1 LAAIVANGADKVSGH
16 LSRRKA
22 IALLGAAGAGAL
34 ANPDSIFA
42 GLQSESA
49 SGALALAGRPVELT
63 IVPVSE
69 RTLRISFL
77 AISPQGQTQTI
88 EKSLDLIRDQW
99 PAPLARLRA
108 IPANRTIS
116 WGRLRV
122 QLRGDPLSIT
132 VEDAAGKTIQR
143 LQFDRD
149 TANVIFE
156 AGEAPLFGLG
166 EGGRQFDRRGASD
179 PMKNGQYL
187 PDLRVTG
194 ARMPI
199 PWLIGAGG
207 WALYFHRPYGAF
219 DLSRDACRFS
229 ALDSAANL
237 PLDIF
242 LVAAREPYEIL
253 REYAQL
259 TGFPHMPPLWALG
272 YHQSHRTL
280 DSNDEVVSEAAKF
293 RADALPCDDLIYLGT
308 GYAPSGWNTGP
319 GSFTFNEKIFP
330 QPAETIRELHDESFK
345 ITLHVNAAPK
355 DLHGAVTDTGAAA
368 ADLADAAHYWAQ
380 HLDVFRLGVDGW
392 WPDDGDELSPESR
405 LARNRMYWEGPQ
417 LVRPNRRPFALHRNG
432 YAGSQRYGW
441 LWSGDIMSR
450 WETLA
455 AQVSVGINTGLSGM
469 PYWGTDTGGFFTT
482 PEYTG
487 ELYVRWFQFS
497 CFCPLF
503 RSHGR
508 AWKLHTPWGWNTGD
522 YGPKEL
528 TGKRPGEGLPDS
540 SELHN
545 TAVEPICRKYL
556 ELRYR
561 LLPYTYTA
569 VREAHDTGLP
579 VMRALWLQYPRD
591 ANAIARGDEYLWGR
605 DILVAPVTEKSA
617 ATRKLYLPQGF
628 WYDFWTGEKIE
639 GGREVDRA
647 VDLATIPLYVRAGAT
662 IPMGPVKRF
671 AQQNSDAP
679 LRVDIYPGG
688 DGEYRL
694 YEDDGSSFDYENG
707 QFTQTR
713 FAWTDR
719 LRECTVA
726 LEPGSKTRSSAMRQI
741 ELRVVPEEKT
751 RPITF
756 SGKSISVRL

>member
-1 LAAIVANGADKVSGH
+1 LAAIVANSVNKVSGH
-16 LSRRKA
+16 FSRRKA

-34 ANPDSIFA
+34 ANPKSILA

-49 SGALALAGRPVELT
+49 AGNLALAGQPVELT
-63 IVPVSE
+63 LIPATE
-69 RTLRISFL
+69 RTLRISFI
-77 AISPQGQTQTI
+77 AISPQGQTQPI
-88 EKSLDLIRDQW
+88 EKSLDLVRDDW

-108 IPANRTIS
+108 VPSNRTIP

-122 QLRGDPLSIT
+122 QLRGDPLSLF
-132 VEDAAGKTIQR
+132 VEDAVGKTIQR

-149 TANVIFE
+149 TASVGFD
-156 AGEAPLFGLG
+156 AGNAPLLGLG
-166 EGGRQFDRRGASD
+166 EGGRQFDRRGDDDS
-179 PMKNGQYL
+179 MKNGQYL

-207 WALYFHRPYGAF
+207 WALFFHRPYGAF
-219 DLSRDACRFS
+219 DLTRDACRFS
-229 ALDSAANL
+229 ALDPSASL

-242 LVAAREPYEIL
+242 LVAAHDPSELL

-259 TGFPHMPPLWALG
+259 TGFPHMPPMWALG

-280 DSNDEVVSEAAKF
+280 ESNDEVVSEAAKF
-293 RADALPCDDLIYLGT
+293 RSDALPCDNLIYLGT

-319 GSFTFNEKIFP
+319 GSFAFNDKIFP
-330 QPAETIRELHDESFK
+330 HPEETIRQLHDESFK
-345 ITLHVNAAPK
+345 VILHVNAAPK
-355 DLHGAVTDTGAAA
+355 DLHGAVSDEGAAA
-368 ADLADAAHYWAQ
+368 ADPADAAHYWAQ
-380 HLDVFRLGVDGW
+380 HLAVFRAGVDGW

-405 LARNRMYWEGPQ
+405 LARNRMYWDGPQ
-417 LVRPNRRPFALHRNG
+417 LERPSCRPFTLHRNG

-441 LWSGDIMSR
+441 LWSGDTTSR

-455 AQVSVGINTGLSGM
+455 AQVGVGINTGLSGM

-528 TGKRPGEGLPDS
+528 TGNRPGEGLPDP

-545 TAVEPICRKYL
+545 AAVEPICRKYL

-579 VMRALWLQYPRD
+579 VMRALWLHYPHD
-591 ANAIARGDEYLWGR
+591 PNTIARGDEYLWGR
-605 DILVAPVTEKSA
+605 DIVVAPVTEKG
-617 ATRKLYLPQGF
+617 ATARKLYLPAGF
-628 WYDFWTGEKIE
+628 WYDFWTGEQIA
-639 GGREVDRA
+639 GGREIDRA
-647 VDLATIPLYVRAGAT
+647 VDLATIPLYVRAGAI
-662 IPMGPVKRF
+662 IPMGPVKQF
-671 AQQNSDAP
+671 ALQQSDAP
-679 LRVDIYPGG
+679 MRVDIYPGG

-694 YEDDGSSFDYENG
+694 YEDDGGSFDYENG
-707 QFTQTR
+707 HFTRTR
-713 FAWTDR
+713 FLWNNHS
-719 LRECTVA
+719 RECTIA
-726 LEPGSKTRSSAMRQI
+726 LEPGSTLISSPAHEI
-741 ELRVVPEEKT
+741 ELRVVPQEET
-751 RPITF
+751 RRITF
-756 SGKSISVRL
+756 SGKTIAVRL